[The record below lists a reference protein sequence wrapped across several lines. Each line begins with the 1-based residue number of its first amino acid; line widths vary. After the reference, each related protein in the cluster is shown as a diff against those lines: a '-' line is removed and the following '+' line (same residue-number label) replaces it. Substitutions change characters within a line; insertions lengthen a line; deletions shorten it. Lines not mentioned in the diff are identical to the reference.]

1 MQACLILGYD
11 RTDSARVAARWAVE
25 QLLPAG
31 RLVLV
36 HASRPLHAPTAPS
49 TAAER
54 RRFGRALIDEL
65 LLEGED
71 SLFDIDIEVEVA
83 DSDPVSALLEAAR
96 RHRAQAIVVGCQRHS
111 RLHTAIGTVTVQLLG
126 NSPVPVVVVPAL
138 AGATPEA
145 MAPLG
150 SSGEVRSGGE
160 VGSPGEVH
168 SGGGTR
174 SPGRAGSP
182 GGVRSG

>member
-31 RLVLV
+31 KLVIV

-71 SLFDIDIEVEVA
+71 SLFDVDIEVEVA

-111 RLHTAIGTVTVQLLG
+111 RLHTAIGTVTVQLLRD
-126 NSPVPVVVVPAL
+126 SPVPVVVVPAL
-138 AGATPEA
+138 AGVTPEA

-150 SSGEVRSGGE
+150 SPGAVRSDGEVRSPARPDRPT
-160 VGSPGEVH
+160 GSDRP
-168 SGGGTR
+168 
-174 SPGRAGSP
+174 A
-182 GGVRSG
+182 GVRSG